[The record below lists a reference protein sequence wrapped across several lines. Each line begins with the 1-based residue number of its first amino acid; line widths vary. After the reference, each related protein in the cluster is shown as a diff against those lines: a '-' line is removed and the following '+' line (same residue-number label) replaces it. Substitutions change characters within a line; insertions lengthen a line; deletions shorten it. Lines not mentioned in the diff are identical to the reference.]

1 MSVRTAD
8 DAVLVIGLG
17 RFGAS
22 VAESLTLAG
31 IEVLGIDCD
40 ERLVKEWADR
50 IAVAL
55 QADATDLEVLQQVG
69 VAGISRA
76 VVAIGTSVEASILAV
91 SHLSDLG
98 VPTIW
103 AKALSPEHGR
113 ILQRI
118 GAHRVVYPEREV
130 GAKIAAL
137 LADDLLDY
145 LPIGVDHALAATL
158 TPAPFR
164 GRSLAEVGAREA
176 AGITIV
182 AVLRPD
188 GSVQP
193 ATPDTV
199 LDASDIAVVLGTKR
213 NIAALSPRG

>member
-1 MSVRTAD
+1 MSARKTD

-22 VAESLTLAG
+22 VAESLTLAD
-31 IEVLGIDCD
+31 IDVLGIDSD
-40 ERLVKEWADR
+40 ERLVKQWADR

-55 QADATDLEVLQQVG
+55 QADATDVEALDQIG

-76 VVAIGTSVEASILAV
+76 VVAIGTSVESSILAV

-113 ILQRI
+113 ILQRV
-118 GAHRVVYPEREV
+118 GAHRIVYPEREV

-137 LADDLLDY
+137 LADDLLEY
-145 LPIGVDHALAATL
+145 LPIGLDHALAATL
-158 TPAPFR
+158 APAPFI
-164 GRSLAEVGAREA
+164 GHTLAEVGAREA
-176 AGITIV
+176 AGITVV

-188 GSVQP
+188 GSVRP
-193 ATPDTV
+193 ATPETV
-199 LDASDIAVVLGTKR
+199 LHAEDIAVVLGTKR
-213 NIAALSPRG
+213 RIAALSPRD

>member
-1 MSVRTAD
+1 
-8 DAVLVIGLG
+8 VLVIGLG
-17 RFGAS
+17 RFGTS
-22 VAESLTLAG
+22 IAENLTLAG
-31 IEVLGIDCD
+31 IDVLGIDTD

-50 IAVAL
+50 IAVVL
-55 QADATDLEVLQQVG
+55 QADATDLEALEQVG
-69 VAGISRA
+69 VEGISRA
-76 VVAIGTSVEASILAV
+76 VVAIGTSVEASVLAV

-145 LPIGVDHALAATL
+145 LAIGHDHALAAAL
-158 TPAPFR
+158 PPEAFR
-164 GRSLAEVGAREA
+164 GRTLAEVGAREA
-176 AGITIV
+176 AGVTVV

-199 LDASDIAVVLGTKR
+199 LGVEDIAIVLGTKAH
-213 NIAALSPRG
+213 IAALSPRQ